1 MMLERKKKEA
11 MRKKKI
17 LGKDTWALRILIDLR
32 IYTTGLKY
40 IYVFLSRPLTLSYVC
55 LDIYRICSAN
65 SLKHDV

>member
-1 MMLERKKKEA
+1 MMLEKKKKKQWE
-11 MRKKKI
+11 RKI
-17 LGKDTWALRILIDLR
+17 VGKDTWALRILIDLR